1 MPAKLYAVS
10 SLLYKL
16 PLRYLPEVLDAASR
30 PRSDRSSLRGP
41 KQVEVASTR
50 EGSLSTTAVERIL
63 EVGIDRIG
71 AMGVVFRAE
80 GSWITELHVSQH
92 SGERKRDGQEYRLH
106 VGKRRYRTA

>member
-1 MPAKLYAVS
+1 MPSAPYSISYLSVTYLKFWTLPAK
-10 SLLYKL
+10 K
-16 PLRYLPEVLDAASR
+16 RQ
-30 PRSDRSSLRGP
+30 SSLRGP

-80 GSWITELHVSQH
+80 GWITELHVSQH
-92 SGERKRDGQEYRLH
+92 SGERNVMVKSIDFMLVKDGTGPLECE
-106 VGKRRYRTA
+106 T